1 MPAPQ
6 SECGWLR
13 ATAPC
18 RGPSPNRSDVS
29 NPYHLSSWNQPTGKG
44 VNAGLRAQA
53 GGPLGLSWGL
63 PGLNLF
69 WKQRKKP
76 ESCCGQIGR
85 GFSAPHITLVAQGD
99 LGTIL
104 KSLLPPGPAPSHP
117 PHNLPSPTADT
128 SLPTQSTPGGVALN
142 KAGSYRGLF
151 FQEALFICLFNTIF
165 HL

>member
-99 LGTIL
+99 LGKVL

-117 PHNLPSPTADT
+117 PHNLPSY
-128 SLPTQSTPGGVALN
+128 SRHLPPNPKHSTGLDPMGPLLPGSFVYML
-142 KAGSYRGLF
+142 
-151 FQEALFICLFNTIF
+151 I
-165 HL
+165 